1 MGPILKKKHKKSFAI
16 WELVISFTGKGTLDL
31 KETGEIYR
39 NQSVYK
45 RKGNSK
51 EKFDIIFIQISYWNS
66 RTGHLLQKLEIS

>member
-16 WELVISFTGKGTLDL
+16 WELVISFTGKGNL
-31 KETGEIYR
+31 KEKGEIYR

-51 EKFDIIFIQISYWNS
+51 EKFDIILIQISYWNS
-66 RTGHLLQKLEIS
+66 STGHLLQKLEIS